1 MKDNSRNIYQAA
13 RMAAGMTQERAA
25 ELLGCSVRTI
35 AAYEQ
40 DERIPFYDTVARMI
54 DVYQTPFLA
63 VQHLRANAELAR
75 QVLPEVQPSSLPQA
89 FLHLQK
95 EMNDFLKLRDE
106 MLDIVEDG
114 VIDDA
119 ERPRWNAIVK
129 ELNDI
134 CQAVVALECV
144 DGGGTI

>member
-1 MKDNSRNIYQAA
+1 MKENSRNIYQAA

-40 DERIPFYDTVARMI
+40 DERIPFYDTVDRMI
-54 DVYQTPFLA
+54 DIYQTPFLA
-63 VQHLRANAELAR
+63 VQNLRANAALAR
-75 QVLPEVQPSSLPQA
+75 QVLPAVQPTNLSQA

-106 MLDIVEDG
+106 MLDIVDDG
-114 VIDDA
+114 VIDPA
-119 ERPRWNAIVK
+119 ERPQWDAIVK

-134 CQAVVALECV
+134 CQAIVALECV
-144 DGGGTI
+144 DGGGAT